1 MILYSNE
8 KMNTNKFLIDS
19 VIVDNQMLSPKSK
32 TLKEN
37 FDIIKIYVLN
47 IKQNKHI
54 NEFLDSTKSEK
65 LKENHKKIEKN
76 CLKE

>member
-1 MILYSNE
+1 
-8 KMNTNKFLIDS
+8 MNTNKFSIDS
-19 VIVDNQMLSPKSK
+19 IIVDNQMLSPKSK

-54 NEFLDSTKSEK
+54 NEFLDSTKSK
-65 LKENHKKIEKN
+65 ISKKITKQN
-76 CLKE
+76 CVKE